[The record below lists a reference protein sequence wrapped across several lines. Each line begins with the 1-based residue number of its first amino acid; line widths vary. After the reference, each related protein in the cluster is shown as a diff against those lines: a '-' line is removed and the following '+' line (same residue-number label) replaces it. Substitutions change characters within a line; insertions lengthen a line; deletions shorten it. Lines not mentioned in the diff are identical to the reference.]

1 MGFEHGSKF
10 GKMYAL
16 SGGSGDSWEA
26 PLVQEGVTCTNGM
39 AWSKNGTTMYF
50 TDSWVKEIVT
60 FDYDLS
66 SGKMENRR
74 VLSNLQDYGEPDG
87 MCQDTDGGIWTCRW
101 QAGKV
106 IRLTESGEVDVIID
120 FPTAWHM
127 TCCIFGGEN
136 NDELYVTTA
145 ASDYN
150 GEILPDRFDGGS
162 LFVVKGLGF
171 TGVERGRFSGSVE
184 TLP

>member
-1 MGFEHGSKF
+1 M
-10 GKMYAL
+10 
-16 SGGSGDSWEA
+16 D
-26 PLVQEGVTCTNGM
+26 
-39 AWSKNGTTMYF
+39 
-50 TDSWVKEIVT
+50 
-60 FDYDLS
+60 
-66 SGKMENRR
+66 NRR

-106 IRLTESGEVDVIID
+106 IRLTESGEVSVIID

-150 GEILPDRFDGGS
+150 GEILPERYHGGS

-171 TGVERGRFSGSVE
+171 TGVERGRFRGSVE
-184 TLP
+184 GLE